1 MTQATRLIIESGNSI
16 VFIRRVKEIAGEMK
30 EFYVLPGGELEEN
43 ETWEEAGIREAKEE
57 LDVVVELESLL
68 VEEEVKKLN
77 KLERYYFAKVV
88 SGKIKNGKGE
98 EFSNPDFKKYGS
110 YEVVKLSKKELG
122 AYNILPTDIKDLL
135 VATYV

>member
-16 VFIRRVKEIAGEMK
+16 VFIRRVKKIAGEMK

-68 VEEEVKKLN
+68 VEDEVKKFN

-88 SGKIKNGKGE
+88 SGRIKNGKGE
-98 EFSNPDFKKYGS
+98 EFTKPDFEKYGS

-122 AYNILPTDIKDLL
+122 AYNILPTNIKDLL